1 MTTTELEQR
10 IIELE
15 RLKKELALIPIADIT
30 LCYSR
35 TLQIAIIENQDI
47 IIEYLMDSNLLEI
60 KKRCSLPTVCST
72 RQGRMR
78 WPARK
83 KIRIPG
89 SGI

>member
-1 MTTTELEQR
+1 MDQKKLAGVITDGDIRRAVLSGYSIDDPVTKIYNTAPFY
-10 IIELE
+10 IIEHL
-15 RLKKELALIPIADIT
+15 RG
-30 LCYSR
+30 
-35 TLQIAIIENQDI
+35 
-47 IIEYLMDSNLLEI
+47 SNLLEI
-60 KKRCSLPTVCST
+60 KKRCPLPTVCST